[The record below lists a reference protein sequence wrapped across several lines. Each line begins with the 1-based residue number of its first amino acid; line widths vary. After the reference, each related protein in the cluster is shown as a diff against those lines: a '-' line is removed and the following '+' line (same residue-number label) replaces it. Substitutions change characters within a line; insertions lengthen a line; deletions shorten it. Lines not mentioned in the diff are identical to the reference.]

1 MVVPKGCLV
10 VYVGDEMRRF
20 VIPISYLRLPTFRAQ
35 MERVAKE
42 FGFHHVGGLQ
52 IPCEEEHFEE
62 LLRVLEELRSAKT
75 MKTKT

>member
-1 MVVPKGCLV
+1 
-10 VYVGDEMRRF
+10 
-20 VIPISYLRLPTFRAQ
+20 

-75 MKTKT
+75 MKKKTKDFMLTMQDQCYLGNDNGVTNIGMSSFG

>member
-1 MVVPKGCLV
+1 
-10 VYVGDEMRRF
+10 
-20 VIPISYLRLPTFRAQ
+20 

-62 LLRVLEELRSAKT
+62 LLRFLEELRSAKT
-75 MKTKT
+75 MKKKTKDFIMTMQVQCYLGNDNGLTNISMTSFG